1 MKLRILALLLLAGAA
16 LAWPTPAALDTLMA
30 HSWPGNARELDNVLQ
45 RALLLREGDRVDA
58 CDLDIEIPASPMM
71 QPARLS
77 DASRVVEAELIRA
90 ALEETG
96 GHRVRAAERLGIS
109 ERTLRYRLAGMRSL
123 AA

>member
-1 MKLRILALLLLAGAA
+1 MTKAAAEAHPALQRWLSGAGLCLA
-16 LAWPTPAALDTLMA
+16 
-30 HSWPGNARELDNVLQ
+30 PGNARELDNVLQ